1 MNDGS
6 FSVNLAQLDD
16 LVARLTGL
24 TGFLT
29 DTFDAIDHQ
38 VTSLHN
44 GSWDGI
50 AAQAYADAHQAWS
63 SEAHE
68 FAQGIADITDAAKHA
83 HARYTSA
90 VDVNT
95 TMTKG

>member
-68 FAQGIADITDAAKHA
+68 FAQALPTLPTPPSMHTPATPAPS
-83 HARYTSA
+83 T
-90 VDVNT
+90 
-95 TMTKG
+95 